1 MEWSDLVANQLHDL
15 KNRLGVLMQQID
27 SDPAS
32 HRTSLQQNSRL
43 IHDDLTNLLTLFRLE
58 RDQLQINRLDLPLCD
73 ALEEALAQHE
83 PLIESTG
90 IKTEIH
96 CDFSSMGFYD
106 RPLVVSVLSHG
117 VLNAIHQGADNIQLS
132 AQEHADGCSFIVD
145 DSGASDDTSPPLGT
159 GIGLTLGR
167 EIATAHRRG
176 SVTGKLDLTLQGPL
190 GGARLEL
197 RLP

>member
-32 HRTSLQQNSRL
+32 HRTALQQNSRL

-58 RDQLQINRLDLPLCD
+58 QNQLQINRLDLPLCD
-73 ALEEALAQHE
+73 ALEEAMASHK

-90 IKTEIH
+90 IEVSIH
-96 CDFSSMGFYD
+96 CGPGEMGFYD

-117 VLNAIHQGADNIQLS
+117 VLNAIHQGASAIQLS
-132 AQEHADGCSFIVD
+132 AKEQAGGCSFIVD
-145 DSGASDDTSPPLGT
+145 DSGPSSDTTPPSGT
-159 GIGLTLGR
+159 GGGLTQGR
-167 EIATAHRRG
+167 EIAAAHQRG
-176 SVTGKLDLTLQGPL
+176 PERGTLDLTLQGPL

-197 RLP
+197 HLP